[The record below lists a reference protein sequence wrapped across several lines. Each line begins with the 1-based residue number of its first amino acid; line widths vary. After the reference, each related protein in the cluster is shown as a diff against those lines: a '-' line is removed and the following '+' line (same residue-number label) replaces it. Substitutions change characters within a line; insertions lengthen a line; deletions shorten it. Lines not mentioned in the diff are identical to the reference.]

1 MKKSAILVI
10 LTAVVCFSLTAFRP
24 EQPAPA
30 AVRTVTAVAGSSLVS
45 VSASGA
51 LEPYR
56 TRTLGVAGYAVAD
69 RVYLNVG
76 EEVREGQVIMTFAAA
91 ENPAAALDIEE
102 IAASAD
108 ISGLLDGDVASALG
122 DSVADVFS
130 ASELVSPFD
139 GVITAINIEEGEQAA
154 PLSVLAEV
162 SDFSRVRA
170 RVRLSEEDFAAV
182 SVGMPADVTSGG
194 ETFRAVVIEVSP
206 MVRSSSTLTG
216 GSERYGE
223 AVLELYD
230 PSGALV
236 GSSATAKIY
245 TERRSGVISVPFAA
259 VDQDAQNREFVYV
272 LDGGRARIRYV
283 TSGREF
289 GNNLEIASGLSDG
302 EAVIV
307 DASAALTDGCTV
319 EVER

>member
-10 LTAVVCFSLTAFRP
+10 ITAAICLALNSFRP
-24 EQPAPA
+24 EDTKPIS
-30 AVRTVTAVAGSSLVS
+30 VRTMTAVSGTSLVS
-45 VSASGA
+45 VSASGT

-56 TRTLGVAGYAVAD
+56 TRTLGVTGYAVAD
-69 RVYLNVG
+69 SVYLNVG
-76 EEVREGQVIMTFAAA
+76 EDVREGQVIMTFAAA
-91 ENPAAALDIEE
+91 ENPSADLSIED

-108 ISGLLDGDVASALG
+108 ISSLLDGDVASAIG
-122 DSVADVFS
+122 GTVADVFS

-139 GVITAINIEEGEQAA
+139 GVITAINIAEGEQAT
-154 PLSVLAEV
+154 PLMVLAEV

-170 RVRLSEEDFAAV
+170 RVKLSEDDFRAV
-182 SVGMPADVTSGG
+182 AVGMPADVTSGG
-194 ETFRAVVIEVSP
+194 DTYRAVVIEVSP

-230 PSGALV
+230 PSDALI

-245 TERRSGVISVPFAA
+245 TERRSGVITVPFAA

-272 LDGGRARIRYV
+272 LENGRARIRYV
-283 TSGREF
+283 TSGRE
-289 GNNLEIASGLSDG
+289 SGSSVELTDGVFDG
-302 EAVIV
+302 ETIIV
-307 DASAALTDGCTV
+307 DASAALADGCAV
-319 EVER
+319 EAEK